1 VSDADDL
8 RRAIES
14 AFAPR
19 PYPGDD
25 RIADSDPRYES
36 YEGHAVTRFHRG
48 KHWREITLG
57 HLREEYGGDATACL
71 AFMTAEGW
79 RYYLPAYLLIALE
92 WEEADAVGDT
102 VIGNLTHPRAL
113 AESYARV
120 ADDLGLERE
129 EVLRGQTARFE
140 ERLSGLDHAE
150 IQAARALLSYVA
162 ERIDTENR
170 RLGHELPNAART
182 ALGSWAS
189 GGPDRLMETNCRGR
203 EAVARTK
210 A

>member
-1 VSDADDL
+1 VGELEEL
-8 RRAIES
+8 RHSISA
-14 AFAPR
+14 AFAGR

-48 KHWREITLG
+48 KHWREITLQ
-57 HLREEYGGDATACL
+57 HLREYEGDATACL
-71 AFMTAEGW
+71 AFMTPQGW
-79 RYYLPAYLLIALE
+79 RYYLPAYVLIALE
-92 WEEADAVGDT
+92 WEKADAVGDA
-102 VIGNLTHPRAL
+102 VVGNLTHPRAL

-140 ERLSGLDHAE
+140 ERVSGLDHAE
-150 IQAARALLSYVA
+150 VEAVRAVLAYVA
-162 ERIDTENR
+162 ELTDSEHR

-182 ALGSWAS
+182 ALESWS
-189 GGPDRLMETNCRGR
+189 S
-203 EAVARTK
+203 
-210 A
+210 